1 MTQQQKRFVE
11 EYLVDLNASAAAK
24 RAGYRGK
31 NAGYLLLHKPHVH
44 KVLEEAIAQLS
55 ERNMVRQDE
64 VVKALREIAF
74 SDASD
79 ESGAKVKLGSKLRA
93 LELLGKHLGMFRQE
107 QPQEQEEVVIV
118 DDLRQQ

>member
-1 MTQQQKRFVE
+1 MTQRQKRFVE

-24 RAGYRGK
+24 RAGYRGQ
-31 NAGYLLLHKPHVH
+31 NTGYLMLRKPHVH
-44 KVLEEAIAQLS
+44 KALEEAIQQRS
-55 ERNMVRQDE
+55 ERNLVRQDE

-79 ESGAKVKLGSKLRA
+79 ETGAKVKLGSKLRA

-107 QPQEQEEVVIV
+107 QQDQEEVVIV
-118 DDLRQQ
+118 DDLKQR